1 MKETALASP
10 PPAPKGRAFRC
21 TLHLLATR
29 CYCHAGMRESRRYAP
44 QSEVR
49 GSVLYPLVIRL
60 TRVRVRVATAASH
73 IQNSHHV
80 MCEYTLRRATTVR
93 GREPVRTTGGQGGS
107 ARPSLAGPE
116 STARPG
122 SAHPKSLASSPL
134 HNGCSPETG
143 PESVCTKRQC
153 AAARKWSR
161 QRGHDGW
168 SSSRAR
174 SFEDGDLRATYEGG
188 RGLRGLACGARQ

>member
-1 MKETALASP
+1 MPPNARKIGIMRCTATPLPTLCTKTAAETAAAAGISAVSTAAREAEGAPLAGV
-10 PPAPKGRAFRC
+10 AGRASHCMC
-21 TLHLLATR
+21 TTLCIETR
-29 CYCHAGMRESRRYAP
+29 TE
-44 QSEVR
+44 
-49 GSVLYPLVIRL
+49 IL
-60 TRVRVRVATAASH
+60 TGC
-73 IQNSHHV
+73 I
-80 MCEYTLRRATTVR
+80 TLRRATTVR

-107 ARPSLAGPE
+107 ARPSPAGPE

-161 QRGHDGW
+161 QRGHDSW

-174 SFEDGDLRATYEGG
+174 SFEDGN
-188 RGLRGLACGARQ
+188 